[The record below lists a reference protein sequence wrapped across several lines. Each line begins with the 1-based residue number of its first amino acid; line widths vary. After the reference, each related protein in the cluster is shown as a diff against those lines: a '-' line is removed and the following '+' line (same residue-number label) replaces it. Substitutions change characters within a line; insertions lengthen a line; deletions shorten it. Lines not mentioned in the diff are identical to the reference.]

1 MITYGQLESETDRHT
16 DRQTLYRTEQVELTR
31 DKITLTNERKSQE
44 VQHFPKEFQDEKSH
58 LDLTGR

>member
-16 DRQTLYRTEQVELTR
+16 DRQTLYRTEQVELSR
-31 DKITLTNERKSQE
+31 DKITLTNERKSK
-44 VQHFPKEFQDEKSH
+44 VLYFPKEFQDEKSH